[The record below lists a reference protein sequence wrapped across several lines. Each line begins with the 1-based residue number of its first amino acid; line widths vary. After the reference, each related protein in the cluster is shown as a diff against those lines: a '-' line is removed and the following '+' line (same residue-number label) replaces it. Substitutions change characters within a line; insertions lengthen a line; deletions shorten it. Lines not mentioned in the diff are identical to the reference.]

1 MDKKDLSCAFFE
13 DIISPSYRA
22 GVARAVIPRIF
33 VSLPCLTK
41 ASPHYL
47 FATNGHLKRKSGQC
61 VPQVDRNRR
70 QSRTIYKE
78 KMDEGKYRERKV
90 E

>member
-1 MDKKDLSCAFFE
+1 MDKKVLSSGFFE

-22 GVARAVIPRIF
+22 GVAWAVIPRIF

-61 VPQVDRNRR
+61 VPQLDRNRR